1 MASDYPSKFVILG
14 YFVDKQEA
22 GTGEER
28 CEWSDDL
35 FDRFDKHIVDAC
47 KGTPVED
54 PSGEARAIM
63 AIMALNAPGSQAA
76 KKAKNAVAAYVA
88 YRT

>member
-1 MASDYPSKFVILG
+1 MASDYPSKFIILG
-14 YFVDKQEA
+14 YFIDNQVA
-22 GTGEER
+22 GSGEER
-28 CEWSDDL
+28 AAWAEDL
-35 FDRFDKHIVDAC
+35 FERYDQHIVEAC

-54 PSGEARAIM
+54 SSAEARAIM

>member
-1 MASDYPSKFVILG
+1 MASDYPSKFIILG
-14 YFVDKQEA
+14 YFIDNQDA

-28 CEWSDDL
+28 ATWANDL
-35 FDRFDKHIVDAC
+35 FDRFDKHIVEAC

-54 PSGEARAIM
+54 PSDEARAIM
-63 AIMALNAPGSQAA
+63 AIMALNAPGSQAP

>member
-14 YFVDKQEA
+14 YFIEKQEP

-28 CEWSDDL
+28 AEWSDDL
-35 FDRFDKHIVDAC
+35 FDRFDDHIIEAC
-47 KGTPVED
+47 KGTAVED
-54 PSGEARAIM
+54 PSDEARAIM
-63 AIMALNAPGSQAA
+63 AIMALKAPGKQSPT
-76 KKAKNAVAAYVA
+76 KARNAVAAYVA

>member
-1 MASDYPSKFVILG
+1 MASDYPSKFMILG
-14 YFVDKQEA
+14 YFIDNQDA

-28 CEWSDDL
+28 ATWADDL
-35 FDRFDKHIVDAC
+35 FDRYDQHIVDAC

-54 PSGEARAIM
+54 PSAEARAIM

-76 KKAKNAVAAYVA
+76 KKAKNAAAAYVA

>member
-1 MASDYPSKFVILG
+1 MAADYPSKLIILG
-14 YFVDKQEA
+14 YFIDNQVA

-28 CEWSDDL
+28 AAWADDL
-35 FDRFDKHIVDAC
+35 FERYDQHIVDAC
-47 KGTPVED
+47 KGTPAED
-54 PSGEARAIM
+54 ASAEARAIM
-63 AIMALNAPGSQAA
+63 AIMALNAPGSQPA